1 MCNLYS
7 ITKSQ
12 TAILEF
18 TRAMKDTTGNLPL
31 LPGIFPDYKAPVVAN
46 KGGIRELCMM
56 RWGMPSSSKALM
68 EATGKRADKFR
79 AKGKQV
85 DFNELLRMEPDSGV
99 TNIRNTSSK
108 HWTHWTRGLG
118 VENRC
123 VVPFTSFSEFNKAEG
138 GDIWFALD
146 ETRPMAVFAGIW
158 VNWTSVRKVKEGETT
173 NDLFGFLTTDPND
186 VIGPI
191 HPKAMPVILTT
202 AEEIEAWLSA
212 SADEALKLQRPL
224 GEGVLKIVARGEKKD
239 GEISDGNVTPSRA
252 PK

>member
-7 ITKSQ
+7 LTKSQ

-18 TRAMKDTTGNLPL
+18 TRAMKDSTGNLPP

-56 RWGMPSSSKALM
+56 RWGMPSSSKALLD
-68 EATGKRADKFR
+68 ATTKRADKLR
-79 AKGKQV
+79 AKGKEV
-85 DFNELLRMEPDSGV
+85 DFKELLRMEPDGGV

-108 HWTHWTRGLG
+108 HWTRWLG

-146 ETRPMAVFAGIW
+146 ENRPMAVFAGIW
-158 VNWTSVRKVKEGETT
+158 TNWTSVRKVKEGETT
-173 NDLFGFLTTDPND
+173 NDLFGFLTTEPND

-191 HPKAMPVILTT
+191 HPKAMPVILTK
-202 AEEIEAWLSA
+202 ADEIESWLTA
-212 SADEALKLQRPL
+212 PTTDALKLQRPL
-224 GEGVLKIVARGEKKD
+224 RDGELKIVAKGGKKD
-239 GEISDGNVTPSRA
+239 GEV
-252 PK
+252 